1 MLYGKVVTT
10 TMNQDGSE
18 NIREEGYHN
27 GLNSIKEETRMN
39 VTITRDSILTELIKC
54 LDLLKTTTNDIEIRI
69 TKDKYGEPVL
79 LQKTWTTHKEKLK

>member
-1 MLYGKVVTT
+1 MQYGKKVITT
-10 TMNQDGSE
+10 INTDGSE

-27 GLNSIKEETRMN
+27 GLNSVKEETRMN
-39 VTITRDSILTELIKC
+39 ITITRDTVLTELIKC
-54 LDLLKTTTNDIEIRI
+54 LDLLKTTSNDVEIRI